1 MTSPSTTPG
10 VVRLEPDAALAP
22 DPDQPGALVSVQYVG
37 DDARLVAGTWAADA
51 GLAEFDAYPVDEICL
66 VLQGSITV
74 ETGSAGLQTFLPGDA
89 FAIRRGTPL
98 TWSQT
103 DDTRKVYVVLNSD

>member
-10 VVRLEPDAALAP
+10 IVRLDPNAALAP
-22 DPDQPGALVSVQYVG
+22 DPEQPGALVSVQYVG
-37 DDARLVAGTWAADA
+37 EDARLVAGTWGAAA
-51 GLAEFDAYPVDEICL
+51 GRAEFDAYPVDEFCL
-66 VLQGSITV
+66 VLQGSITI
-74 ETGSAGLQTFLPGDA
+74 ETRSAGPQTFLPGDA

-103 DDTRKVYVVLNSD
+103 DDTRKVYVVLNAD